1 MEEIWK
7 DVPGYEG
14 VYQISNQG
22 NFRAV
27 RKRRI
32 ITYEDI
38 IVPVDT
44 YEMKGYK
51 YIRLYSN
58 GLKRNYSVKK
68 LMEQCFG
75 ENSEK

>member
-1 MEEIWK
+1 M
-7 DVPGYEG
+7 
-14 VYQISNQG
+14 
-22 NFRAV
+22 
-27 RKRRI
+27 RKRRNK
-32 ITYEDI
+32 TYADI

-44 YEMKGYK
+44 YEMRGYK

-58 GLKRNYSVKK
+58 GLKKNYSVKK

>member
-22 NFRAV
+22 NFRAL

-44 YEMKGYK
+44 YEMRGYK
-51 YIRLYSN
+51 YIRL
-58 GLKRNYSVKK
+58 
-68 LMEQCFG
+68 
-75 ENSEK
+75 